1 MRNILFIILSCIV
14 LTACHTDEQKNDV
27 SFSGNVKVFRYD
39 RLQYEASVQNSFSA
53 MQKMGLEFPRATK
66 LLIEDVLALGRVED
80 PAINEKLCS
89 YYSDST
95 LVQIMNDANV
105 KFKDMSKIEKGLT
118 SGFRN
123 LKEELPDIQIPK
135 VYSLFSAL
143 NQSVVVGDSLLGFS
157 LDKYMGADYPLY
169 RRYYYEYQRRTMT
182 PERILPDCFTFYLL
196 SQYPFQWIP
205 GHRTLKDVIMHQ
217 GKIRWVAQKVLG
229 IHSDTEIMGYSKEET
244 EWCRKNKDMLWHW
257 MVANEHLDSTD
268 PMLIRAY
275 THPDPSMVFKGEK
288 IPPLIGVWMGL
299 KLVEKFVQEHPD
311 ITTAE
316 LMDMTDFGPVGI

>member
-14 LTACHTDEQKNDV
+14 LTACHTDEQKNYV

-244 EWCRKNKDMLWHW
+244 EWCRKNKEMLWHW

>member
-244 EWCRKNKDMLWHW
+244 EWCRKNKEMLWHW